1 MSSLRSSGAG
11 GLSGSVNLGA
21 SMSLMADDYYDD
33 ADAGGGG
40 GGQLSKEEERE
51 RKKALQARIRKEQA
65 DGPPPDMAKRALIFD
80 SRSKIISRT
89 FGKGAARAGV
99 TGETRGTYV
108 FTWGAGYHGQ
118 LGRQFERGRKKY
130 ATIPKMVHLDVA
142 IRQIACGGLHTAA
155 VTDAGTLYTWGDAR
169 AHQLGYQPHGFTNQ
183 PTPHLVESLDGV
195 AFIVGVACGQ
205 SHTVCLTDKG
215 SLISF
220 GLSKHGQCGHG
231 DRQSVKAPRKIRMD
245 DPTVKFTQ
253 VSCGDK
259 HTAAL
264 TTKGAV
270 WAFGSCQQGQG
281 GFDES
286 PPVDKLKPTE
296 VKSLSDAGVI
306 VSSVVC
312 GSIHTCMVTDEGA
325 LYICGFGE
333 HFYPNEDQNFFY
345 RPVQVPFHE
354 KVVQVACGQSHI
366 LALTASADVYTLGSG
381 LYGQLGQGVKGDLN
395 VPRLVLTGKNI
406 AQVSAGRYHSVA
418 LTSFGTLYT
427 FGCGES
433 GQLGHA
439 SDENILFPKVVEANL
454 GTVVGQIACGEHHTA
469 VLTSTPWA
477 KADSQVEDWLRA
489 EQEEY
494 ALKLRFIKRSN
505 HGLVRKD
512 LLRISERM
520 AALKA
525 EWAQAKALKEAR
537 EEAELAGH
545 VDSVKGRGAILAE
558 MAEEQRQR
566 EERAARGETGAAGQ
580 WGHHGHT
587 ANSASFAMD
596 GEAKESD
603 RPDSASRP
611 LATGGRAGMMSGS
624 QTARPSAANYSKTA
638 GYPGGLTSARRS
650 TTQIGPVDGTT
661 AYSLAS
667 ATAAAAAA
675 ASAGGTDVM
684 GANAARATFLRESAN
699 MVRRMKGIIAES
711 GDAST
716 DARLKKTLTG
726 VFSFRKDFDS
736 LVNLTRKKQRVLEQ
750 IQRKVASLRRTND
763 SSSHRRRIH
772 ELLLKA
778 LKMKLSTVSIKLTE
792 TDENR
797 RNYLLNIAHLKEE
810 ELERFYQLEHLRK
823 QVNDNEIFTRKVNEM
838 KLQQCEEAS
847 KAEQE
852 LADFRQEIASFH
864 VFIADQLAKFHAISS
879 IANQRKAKRD
889 AEKSSRSAKTHEKI
903 NARIARLQH
912 DLSDKTAEALSM
924 GAQLESVNERLRY
937 FEKRFQSI
945 ASATG
950 LTDPA
955 AIINKFGLKE
965 EIRAELQSEIKAKTA
980 LLAEMNAELDTLR
993 GELAEA
999 QAGFQE
1005 SKWKDVD
1012 VLYKLVH
1019 DAQANAA
1026 HHQSECD
1033 RLDERLAYYKE
1044 GMLALLSMLPE
1055 EIAAQPLSDGSDASG
1070 VGATLADLEGAD
1082 LSHERVMSLIQVLGD
1097 RLLSLADQVTEG
1109 ETMRA
1114 TRARE
1119 AEEQRR
1125 AAEAAQQARLAQEI
1139 AEKLK
1144 SSTLRQSA
1152 GQTQQS
1158 GYGDAH
1164 LSEGGYDEQDDEAE
1178 DDEGEDGAGAQ
1189 GYDDAAHDEEDVH
1202 QLTAHQQQ
1210 PLQRTQQR
1218 QAIPHYA
1225 DQQYQ
1230 IQQY

>member
-1 MSSLRSSGAG
+1 
-11 GLSGSVNLGA
+11 
-21 SMSLMADDYYDD
+21 
-33 ADAGGGG
+33 
-40 GGQLSKEEERE
+40 
-51 RKKALQARIRKEQA
+51 
-65 DGPPPDMAKRALIFD
+65 
-80 SRSKIISRT
+80 
-89 FGKGAARAGV
+89 
-99 TGETRGTYV
+99 
-108 FTWGAGYHGQ
+108 
-118 LGRQFERGRKKY
+118 
-130 ATIPKMVHLDVA
+130 
-142 IRQIACGGLHTAA
+142 
-155 VTDAGTLYTWGDAR
+155 
-169 AHQLGYQPHGFTNQ
+169 
-183 PTPHLVESLDGV
+183 
-195 AFIVGVACGQ
+195 
-205 SHTVCLTDKG
+205 
-215 SLISF
+215 
-220 GLSKHGQCGHG
+220 
-231 DRQSVKAPRKIRMD
+231 MD

-296 VKSLSDAGVI
+296 VKSLSDAGVV

-345 RPVQVPFHE
+345 RPVQVPFHNE

-406 AQVSAGRYHSVA
+406 AQVAAGRYHSVA
-418 LTSFGTLYT
+418 LTSFGTLYS
-427 FGCGES
+427 FGCGEN
-433 GQLGHA
+433 GQLGHT

-477 KADSQVEDWLRA
+477 RADAQVEEWLRA

-520 AALKA
+520 GALKQ
-525 EWAQAKALKEAR
+525 EWAQAKALRDAR
-537 EEAELAGH
+537 EETELAGH
-545 VDSVKGRGAILAE
+545 VDSVKGRAAILAE

-566 EERAARGETGAAGQ
+566 EERAARGEAPSSQQ
-580 WGHHGHT
+580 WGHHT
-587 ANSASFAMD
+587 ASASFSMD
-596 GEAKESD
+596 AGEAKESAAD

-611 LATGGRAGMMSGS
+611 IGAAGGRAGMLAGS
-624 QTARPSAANYSKTA
+624 QTARPSTTA
-638 GYPGGLTSARRS
+638 FGKQSYAGGLSSGPRRTQAGGTLGADASA
-650 TTQIGPVDGTT
+650 TGVAPF
-661 AYSLAS
+661 SLAS

-675 ASAGGTDVM
+675 AGGADVI
-684 GANAARATFLRESAN
+684 GSNAARATFLRESAN

-823 QVNDNEIFTRKVNEM
+823 QVADNEIFTRKVNEM

-879 IANQRKAKRD
+879 LAHQRKAKRD

-903 NARIARLQH
+903 NARIARLQA
-912 DLSDKTAEALSM
+912 DLSEKSSEALSM

-965 EIRAELQSEIKAKTA
+965 EIRAELQAEIKAKTA
-980 LLAEMNAELDTLR
+980 LLAEMNAELAAQR
-993 GELAEA
+993 EELAEA

-1055 EIAAQPLSDGSDASG
+1055 EIAAQSLSGEDG
-1070 VGATLADLEGAD
+1070 VGSSLAALEGAD
-1082 LSHERVMSLIQVLGD
+1082 MSHERTMALIQVLGD
-1097 RLLSLADQVTEG
+1097 RLLSLADLVTEG
-1109 ETMRA
+1109 ESMRA

-1125 AAEAAQQARLAQEI
+1125 AQEAAQQARLAQEI

-1144 SSTLRQSA
+1144 MSNNNSLR
-1152 GQTQQS
+1152 QTQQQQHQHS
-1158 GYGDAH
+1158 ALDQQA
-1164 LSEGGYDEQDDEAE
+1164 GYDEGDE
-1178 DDEGEDGAGAQ
+1178 DEQ
-1189 GYDDAAHDEEDVH
+1189 DEEDDGEDVGGQEH
-1202 QLTAHQQQ
+1202 DGAEEDHDADEPAQQLTARQQQ